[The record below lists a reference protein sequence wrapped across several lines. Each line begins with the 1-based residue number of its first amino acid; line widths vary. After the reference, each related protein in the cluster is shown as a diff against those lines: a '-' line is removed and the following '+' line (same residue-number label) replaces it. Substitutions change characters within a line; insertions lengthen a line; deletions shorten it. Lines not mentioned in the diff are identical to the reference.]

1 MALTTWSPTAR
12 GRPQTWCFYCRVA
25 LENLPLNTWEDE
37 DTVKAVLGGGCELD
51 RIEQRSVLQDNTAA
65 LFAWVW
71 SLDPDL
77 IPCVKAHSILN
88 RPAVGRA
95 DLPEGTPAEEGRD
108 GPLYRVL
115 IHLDTILDY
124 TPIDES
130 RRKRGYSW
138 PNKTRRDWEFGV
150 KDNAG
155 GPRRRPGRDRLGPSN
170 HQRNDDREDRLDD
183 REGVEG
189 SAAAAAMGPTV
200 VAKETAAGAMVA
212 TNISDM
218 AVTTTSGARRA
229 HLSTVAT
236 GAPLATDPGARR
248 RCLL

>member
-1 MALTTWSPTAR
+1 
-12 GRPQTWCFYCRVA
+12 
-25 LENLPLNTWEDE
+25 
-37 DTVKAVLGGGCELD
+37 
-51 RIEQRSVLQDNTAA
+51 
-65 LFAWVW
+65 VW

-124 TPIDES
+124 SPIDES

-138 PNKTRRDWEFGV
+138 PSKTRRDWEFGV

-155 GPRRRPGRDRLGPSN
+155 GPRRRPGRDRLVRRITDATTIG
-170 HQRNDDREDRLDD
+170 RIGAMTGM
-183 REGVEG
+183 GVEG
-189 SAAAAAMGPTV
+189 SVAAVARGRTV
-200 VAKETAAGAMVA
+200 VAKETVAAGMVA

-248 RCLL
+248 RCSL